1 MLLDFLAILLLA
13 YLLVRG
19 WTRGFFREALDLAA
33 LIIGT
38 ILAFRLAPTVGAAFT
53 GLFGWSE
60 AVSRL
65 VGGTIVFFAV
75 GLGAAILTRLIEQRF
90 TMPGLNGVNR
100 AGGAGLAA
108 AWGVFV
114 ATLIFTI
121 GVVLPMPPA
130 VAGYLDDSAVSR
142 TLTDPGGVPQEVF
155 NDLAGDRIVEA
166 LVNLREVVGDRRAVI
181 GPGEVLEIPAADP
194 EDLRADPAAA
204 REIFE
209 KVNRAREAAGLPPL
223 QWRDDLAAVAAG
235 HAEEMYVEGYF
246 AHESPTT
253 GTVGDRLR
261 NASIG
266 YSIAGEN
273 LALAAT
279 PNEVHEGLME
289 SPGHR
294 ANILGEQFR
303 RMGIAVIRGPLG
315 LMTVQ
320 VFTG

>member
-1 MLLDFLAILLLA
+1 
-13 YLLVRG
+13 
-19 WTRGFFREALDLAA
+19 
-33 LIIGT
+33 
-38 ILAFRLAPTVGAAFT
+38 
-53 GLFGWSE
+53 
-60 AVSRL
+60 
-65 VGGTIVFFAV
+65 
-75 GLGAAILTRLIEQRF
+75 
-90 TMPGLNGVNR
+90 
-100 AGGAGLAA
+100 
-108 AWGVFV
+108 VFV

-121 GVVLPMPPA
+121 GVVLPMPPS
-130 VAGYLDDSAVSR
+130 VAGYLDDSVVSR
-142 TLTDPGGVPQEVF
+142 TLTDPEGVPQEMF
-155 NDLAGDRIVEA
+155 NDLAGDQIVEA
-166 LVNLREVVGDRRAVI
+166 LVNLRELVGDRRVVI
-181 GPGEVLEIPAADP
+181 GPGDVLEIPATDP

-209 KVNRAREAAGLPPL
+209 KVNREREAAGMQTL

-261 NASIG
+261 DASIT

-279 PNEVHEGLME
+279 PNEVHGGLMD

-294 ANILGEQFR
+294 ANILGEDFR
-303 RMGIAVIRGPLG
+303 RVGIAVISGPLG